1 MQININFTINLDDRI
16 LRAGKRILSRRN
28 LCILLSSIVL
38 IASLS
43 VYAASIVKPNTFI
56 PGAIIRSDHV
66 NENFDILY
74 DKVNELD
81 ALFPRGIVLMWSGAI
96 GDIPT
101 GWALCDGNA
110 HTAPNGDSVTTPD
123 LRDRFI
129 VGAGSAYAIGNTGGV
144 NVHQL
149 TIAEMPAHTHSYL
162 DTYYSEIWGWN
173 KMGPHEGSGGGG
185 DNDNHDYCHT
195 RITDSSG
202 SSNPHENRPPYYAL
216 ALIMKL

>member
-1 MQININFTINLDDRI
+1 MQVNINFTINLDDRI
-16 LRAGKRILSRRN
+16 LRAGKRIFSRRN
-28 LCILLSSIVL
+28 LGILLSSIVL

-43 VYAASIVKPNTFI
+43 VYAASIVKPNTFT
-56 PGAIIRSDHV
+56 PGGIIRSDHV
-66 NENFDILY
+66 NENFDLLY

-96 GDIPT
+96 GDIPA

-129 VGAGSAYAIGNTGGV
+129 VGAGSTYAIGNTGGE
-144 NVHQL
+144 NSHQL
-149 TIAEMPAHTHSYL
+149 TLAEIPAHNHANGVFKYL
-162 DTYYSEIWGWN
+162 LKYDGNETQLHAGNWDPDEPNIHEKGEI
-173 KMGPHEGSGGGG
+173 KTEGG
-185 DNDNHDYCHT
+185 NQ
-195 RITDSSG
+195 
-202 SSNPHENRPPYYAL
+202 PHENRPPYYAL